1 MKRTKNI
8 NHTRFRK
15 VHSFWKYSA
24 LFLAIG
30 STFFLTACD
39 DFQEENVSVYKTI
52 QDCENSA
59 STQSDKDR
67 CALDYQNAL
76 GQAEKVAPK
85 YDSKVSCEEEFGTS
99 QCTQKSTN
107 TSSGI
112 MWFPIMSGFSS
123 SNANYSSQPLYS
135 SSRYSSA
142 MHNKFVDANGNSFGD
157 YKNSGKVSVSKSSLE
172 PKRTVTNTITR
183 AGFGSTVKAK
193 ASSVS
198 HSSSSRSFGG

>member
-8 NHTRFRK
+8 NCSRFRK

-24 LFLAIG
+24 LFVAIG

-39 DFQEENVSVYKTI
+39 VQEENVSVYSTI
-52 QDCENSA
+52 QACENNA
-59 STQSDKDR
+59 TNITDKNR

-76 GQAEKVAPK
+76 SESEKVSPK
-85 YDSKVSCEEEFGTS
+85 YNTKDSCEEEFGTS